1 MNTMIKRIK
10 RILRNTLSL
19 FLISMVC
26 LVVIALMIFPV
37 LWFIST
43 NDPNPIVAI
52 FILIWVIFCIM
63 FTISI
68 IKEIC

>member
-1 MNTMIKRIK
+1 MNTMIKRVK
-10 RILRNTLSL
+10 RILRDTISL

-43 NDPNPIVAI
+43 HDPNPIVAV

-63 FTISI
+63 FTISL